1 MPTRARV
8 RYLNQLSNKQI
19 SKAINKMIDS
29 EVSSL
34 SVSAS
39 ESESSQD
46 KGSCSDMVLSNPMYY
61 VLGQFLETADGKNIA
76 TILNELVTVLNE
88 LKATR

>member
-1 MPTRARV
+1 
-8 RYLNQLSNKQI
+8 
-19 SKAINKMIDS
+19 
-29 EVSSL
+29 
-34 SVSAS
+34 
-39 ESESSQD
+39 
-46 KGSCSDMVLSNPMYY
+46 MVLSNPMYY